1 VSPRAVSH
9 DKARRKCA
17 GFSSF
22 SNETFI
28 TNSFYTILKRA
39 LLYYVLF
46 YYVLLLFMFILST
59 NALRSL
65 KSSSSLSLA

>member
-1 VSPRAVSH
+1 MKYFNSLLCVKLQIVLIWY
-9 DKARRKCA
+9 
-17 GFSSF
+17 
-22 SNETFI
+22 I
-28 TNSFYTILKRA
+28 THKNNNY
-39 LLYYVLF
+39 YYVLL